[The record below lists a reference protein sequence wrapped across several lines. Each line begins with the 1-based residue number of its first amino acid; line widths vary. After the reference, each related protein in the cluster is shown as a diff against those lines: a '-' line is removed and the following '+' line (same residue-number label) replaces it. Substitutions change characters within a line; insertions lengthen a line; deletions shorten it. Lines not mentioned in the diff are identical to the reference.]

1 VKRCLVLCAVLGLAV
16 LGLAS
21 SAYGFG
27 FLTQWGGT
35 GTADG
40 QFGGGQ
46 GAEGVVTDPAGDV
59 FVVDRGNGRVQKF
72 TSTGGF
78 LAKWGTFGSAAGQF
92 NTPFG
97 IARDA
102 AGNLYVVDSFN
113 FRVEKFD
120 SAGNFVLA
128 WGWGVTD
135 GTTHAFQICTS
146 SCHAGFDGTG
156 DGQFHSPT
164 GIAVAGTSVYV
175 IGDGDE
181 RVQRF
186 DTNGNFAGKWGSQ
199 GTGDLQFDHPVGI
212 ATNAA
217 GNVYVADTD
226 NHRVMK
232 FDLTGFP
239 GSPPSLLTKWGTQ
252 GSGDGQ
258 FTSPEGIAV
267 DSAGNVWVTD
277 AVADR
282 VQEFDSNGNFLAK
295 FGSSGTGDGQFTS
308 PQGITVDAAGN
319 VYVTD
324 SNSTNSRV
332 QKFGEP
338 VTTPPPGGGGTTTA
352 PPGPTGQRAAA
363 LKKCKKKKG
372 KARANCKKKAKKLPV

>member
-1 VKRCLVLCAVLGLAV
+1 VKRCLVLCAVLCLAV
-16 LGLAS
+16 LGLTS

-27 FLTQWGGT
+27 FLTKWGST

-40 QFGGGQ
+40 QFGGSQ
-46 GAEGVVTDPAGDV
+46 GAEGIVTDASGNV
-59 FVVDRGNGRVQKF
+59 FVVDRGNSRVQEF

-78 LAKWGTFGSAAGQF
+78 LTKWGSFGTGAGQF
-92 NTPFG
+92 NGPFG
-97 IARDA
+97 IARDPA
-102 AGNLYVVDSFN
+102 TGSFYVVDSFN
-113 FRVEKFD
+113 HRVEKF
-120 SAGNFVLA
+120 SSTGAFLRT
-128 WGWGVTD
+128 WGWGVNT
-135 GTTHAFQICTS
+135 GGSGFEICAS
-146 SCHAGFDGTG
+146 SCHTGIDGFN

-164 GIAVAGTSVYV
+164 GVAVGAAGAVFV

-181 RVQRF
+181 RVQKF
-186 DTNGNFAGKWGSQ
+186 DSDGNFAGKWGSQ

-212 ATNAA
+212 ATDAA

-232 FDLTGFP
+232 FDVSAFP
-239 GSPPSLLTKWGTQ
+239 GSAPSLLTKWGTQ

-267 DSAGNVWVTD
+267 DSTGNVWVTD

-282 VQEFDSNGNFLAK
+282 VQKFDSNGNFLAK

-308 PQGITVDAAGN
+308 PQGIAVDAAGN

-338 VTTPPPGGGGTTTA
+338 QSTTPPPPGSTSGGGGSTA
-352 PPGPTGQRAAA
+352 PSPKKACKKKKHHRSASAA
-363 LKKCKKKKG
+363 KKCKKKH
-372 KARANCKKKAKKLPV
+372 R